1 MSALTPKA
9 DIQVVAYNTADRN
22 VRSNFDRLAVT
33 ISVVLEATRAAMA
46 TDLRPKTPVAVAEK
60 CHRLVEAADRR
71 AGAVINGEADV
82 SRVPEPQAVV
92 DGLMKR

>member
-9 DIQVVAYNTADRN
+9 DIQVVACNTADRN

-46 TDLRPKTPVAVAEK
+46 TDLRPETTVALTENATGWLK
-60 CHRLVEAADRR
+60 PLIAR
-71 AGAVINGEADV
+71 AGAVINGD
-82 SRVPEPQAVV
+82 SRMPERQVVV